1 MKQIFKG
8 GEIATTNSAKI
19 NNTVTLPAEAAA
31 NTLLPEH
38 LQAADLI
45 LRFANFADG
54 RGFSLARIIK
64 RSASERNS
72 LHALG
77 ELLPDQLA
85 LAWAC
90 GFDSVLVSDEH
101 FTRCGNQAWQRY
113 A

>member
-8 GEIATTNSAKI
+8 GEIATTDCAEI
-19 NNTVTLPAEAAA
+19 NNAVTLPAETAADA
-31 NTLLPEH
+31 LLPEH
-38 LQAADLI
+38 LQATDLI
-45 LRFANFADG
+45 LRFADFADG
-54 RGFSLARIIK
+54 RGFSLACIIK
-64 RSASERNS
+64 RSASERSS

-90 GFDSVLVSDEH
+90 GFDSVLVSEEH
-101 FTRCGNQAWQRY
+101 FTRCGNQAWLQY